1 MALRLTLIALILAPG
16 AAADNCVSSA
26 SWTKRDEPR
35 KDCAWVGRLPEKR
48 CDVRGAAPAG
58 SGLGALLLARPQLRQ
73 RADAGDAVRV
83 PGVRLG
89 LVDDARGRARA
100 RRRLPQP
107 VVHDLRQRREALEAR
122 RRVGSVHHPSPSP
135 SLHHKHHI
143 TRSPTA
149 SAARAESLYL
159 PHRPHHQTSRR
170 PMRIDSLPL
179 SSQLFSSSR
188 AA

>member
-73 RADAGDAVRV
+73 RADPGDAVRV

-122 RRVGSVHHPSPSP
+122 RRVGRVYPPSP

-143 TRSPTA
+143 TRPPTA
-149 SAARAESLYL
+149 SAARTESLYL
-159 PHRPHHQTSRR
+159 PHPRHHQTSRR
-170 PMRIDSLPL
+170 RAPIDSLQP
-179 SSQLFSSSR
+179 SSQLFSFWR

>member
-1 MALRLTLIALILAPG
+1 MALTLILALILAPV

-58 SGLGALLLARPQLRQ
+58 SDAAYVLARDACPAECDPACAPEWGGRP
-73 RADAGDAVRV
+73 RAPPGPFSASLEDGCFANPAVC
-83 PGVRLG
+83 L
-89 LVDDARGRARA
+89 LDDARGGARA

-122 RRVGSVHHPSPSP
+122 RRVGRGTTHPHPRLSPS
-135 SLHHKHHI
+135 
-143 TRSPTA
+143 
-149 SAARAESLYL
+149 
-159 PHRPHHQTSRR
+159 
-170 PMRIDSLPL
+170 
-179 SSQLFSSSR
+179 
-188 AA
+188 